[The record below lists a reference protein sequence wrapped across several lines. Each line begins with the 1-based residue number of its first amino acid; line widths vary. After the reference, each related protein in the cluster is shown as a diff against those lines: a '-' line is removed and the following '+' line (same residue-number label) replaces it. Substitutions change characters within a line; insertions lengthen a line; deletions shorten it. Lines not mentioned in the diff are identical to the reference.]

1 VKADLTQDTDDATLV
16 SGRQVLALAIPALG
30 ALLAEP
36 LFVLAD
42 SAIVGH
48 LGPAQLGGL
57 GPAGAA
63 LNTPVNVVLSS
74 PRLSK

>member
-1 VKADLTQDTDDATLV
+1 MKADLTQDTNDATRV
-16 SGRQVLALAIPALG
+16 SGSQVLALAIPALG

-48 LGPAQLGGL
+48 LDE
-57 GPAGAA
+57 
-63 LNTPVNVVLSS
+63 
-74 PRLSK
+74 